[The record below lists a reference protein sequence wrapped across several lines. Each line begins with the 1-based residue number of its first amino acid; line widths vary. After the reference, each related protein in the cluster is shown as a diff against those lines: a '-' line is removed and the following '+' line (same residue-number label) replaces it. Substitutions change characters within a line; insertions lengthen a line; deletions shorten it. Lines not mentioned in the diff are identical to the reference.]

1 MGRAVGGL
9 CAGALGLM
17 GLVSAAMAQ
26 LPTRLVPHDN
36 AAGIAIS
43 IEGEGG
49 PAGPPAQAV
58 ATVAATLEGSLGRA
72 APGAGPTV
80 DRGLGGTFAQLV
92 RHFAGDPG
100 FVHLLLASD
109 RGGAVCHLRARP
121 SPQASD
127 AIPAALQRCAAELA
141 RQAPPG
147 SAQVVPRVAPAPPA
161 APPPA
166 RAGIAP
172 SHPENWTI
180 VEGVYFWGTTGIG
193 VGGMVVI
200 AFKPIVLFT
209 DGRYYEID
217 DAPLEDLDLAAEQ
230 RRRPRNWGRWTGNG
244 GAYVLTDDKGR
255 PNTYRLQDGRFF
267 KAFPAEPG
275 TVLDKRYSR
284 FSGGGNSALGGE
296 MTVAVSTRMTF
307 ARDGR
312 FTTGDSVGAVGS
324 GAQSGVGLSYGARRQ
339 MPAPGRYAVDRHT
352 LVLTYPDGRTER
364 RFFAF
369 ASSRTPPRISRDML
383 FIGDSGY
390 TSDD

>member
-1 MGRAVGGL
+1 MARSAAVLGV
-9 CAGALGLM
+9 GALLLGPP
-17 GLVSAAMAQ
+17 AMAQ

-36 AAGIAIS
+36 AAGIALS

-49 PAGPPAQAV
+49 PASPPANAAIAV
-58 ATVAATLEGSLGRA
+58 TTTLERSLGRA
-72 APGAGPTV
+72 VPGAEPMV
-80 DRGLGGTFAQLV
+80 SRGQGGTFAQVV
-92 RHFAGDPG
+92 RQFANDPG
-100 FVHLLLASD
+100 FIHLLLASD
-109 RGGAVCHLRARP
+109 KGSAVCHLRARP
-121 SPQASD
+121 SPEARD
-127 AIPAALQRCAAELA
+127 AIPAALQRCVTELA
-141 RQAPPG
+141 RQATPVA
-147 SAQVVPRVAPAPPA
+147 AQVVPGNAPAQPD
-161 APPPA
+161 APPF
-166 RAGIAP
+166 AP
-172 SHPENWTI
+172 TAAAVLHPENWTI

-217 DAPLEDLDLAAEQ
+217 DAPLENLDLAAEQ
-230 RRRPRNWGRWTGNG
+230 RRRPRNWGRWTGDR

-255 PNTYRLQDGRFF
+255 SNTYRLQDGRFF

-369 ASSRTPPRISRDML
+369 ASSHTPPRLSRDML
-383 FIGDSGY
+383 FIGDRGY